1 MRPSANS
8 RSSADSPVHRD
19 EGNEPLVAVLKSAD
33 WGRSAGPRGQLPY
46 RIDELR
52 GHGYRLGWSDVTFR
66 RTPRVRR
73 VADRVEAATV
83 PFLQALSARRLR
95 RGASA
100 TLAIFESEGHGLAL
114 FRRLTGR
121 RRPPLLVVSC
131 WLGDLA
137 RSGGAGRRRLYRFLY
152 GGVDAVTVFSEN
164 QRATLG
170 DLLGIPSERVH
181 FVRFGVDH
189 EELHAIEPAEDG
201 YVIAAGRDLGRDWP
215 TLVGAAAGSGWRVE
229 LLTRP
234 SQVADLELPPEVELR
249 GHLPRGEYLEVLA
262 RASVVVLPTT
272 VREYPTGQSVLLEA
286 MAMGKACVVTDTP
299 AMREYV
305 RDGETALLVPLGDP
319 GALRAAVDRLLADEA
334 LRSRIGRRARD
345 VEDSHGG
352 AAQMWA
358 SIASVLDEITGPAEP
373 ARE

>member
-1 MRPSANS
+1 M
-8 RSSADSPVHRD
+8 
-19 EGNEPLVAVLKSAD
+19 AVLKSGD
-33 WGRSAGPRGQLPY
+33 WGHSSGPRGELPY

-52 GHGYRLGWSDVTFR
+52 RHGFRLGWSDTTFR
-66 RTPRVRR
+66 WGPRARR
-73 VADRVEAATV
+73 LADRVEAATV

-95 RGASA
+95 REAAA

-121 RRPPLLVVSC
+121 RRPPLLIVSC

-137 RSGGAGRRRLYRFLY
+137 RSGGTARRRLYRFLY

-164 QRATLG
+164 QRATLR
-170 DLLGIPSERVH
+170 DLLGIPPERVH

-189 EELHAIEPAEDG
+189 EELHALGTSEDG
-201 YVIAAGRDLGRDWP
+201 FVIAAGRDRGRDWR
-215 TLVGAAAGSGWRVE
+215 TLASAAAGSGWKVE

-234 SQVADLELPPEVELR
+234 SQVEGIELPPEVTLH
-249 GHLPRGEYLEVLA
+249 GHLPRREYLELLA
-262 RASVVVLPTT
+262 RASVVVLPTV

-305 RDGETALLVPLGDP
+305 TDGETALLVPLRDP
-319 GALRAAVDRLLADEA
+319 DALRAAVDRLLADDE
-334 LRSRIGRRARD
+334 LRHRIGRRARE
-345 VEDSHGG
+345 VEDAHGG
-352 AAQMWA
+352 AAAMWA
-358 SIASVLDEITGPAEP
+358 RIAGVLDEIAG
-373 ARE
+373 